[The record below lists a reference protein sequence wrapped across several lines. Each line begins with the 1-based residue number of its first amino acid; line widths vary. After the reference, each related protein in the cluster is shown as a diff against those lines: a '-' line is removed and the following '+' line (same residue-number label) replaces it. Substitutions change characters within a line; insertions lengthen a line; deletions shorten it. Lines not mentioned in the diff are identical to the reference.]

1 MSDDRLL
8 DAYSQAVVGAVKK
21 AAPSVVNIDVAT
33 SGRRS
38 GTGSGFVFTPDGFI
52 ITNSH
57 VVHDSVMI
65 GVTLPDGREFQAD
78 LVGED
83 PATDLALLRISAPAP
98 LAAVTA
104 GDSAALQVG
113 QLAIAIGNPF
123 GFETTVTAGVISATG
138 RSLRSLSG
146 RLIDNIIQT
155 DAALNPGNS
164 GGPLVTSSGEAVG
177 INTAIFP
184 VGQGI
189 CFAIPMN
196 TAKWVTA
203 ALMRDGRVRRS
214 WLGVAAGVITLPR
227 RLTHAVGV
235 DAQRGVIVTGVE
247 EGSPAEKAGLLQRD
261 IIVAFSEVPTPD
273 VDALHRLLTGEVS
286 GKPAALTVIRSGK
299 KVTLEVIPA
308 EAPARAG

>member
-1 MSDDRLL
+1 MNDDKLL
-8 DAYSQAVVGAVKK
+8 DAYSQAVVSAVKQ

-33 SGRRS
+33 AGRRS
-38 GTGSGFVFTPDGFI
+38 GTGSGFVHTPDGFI

-57 VVHDSVMI
+57 VVHEAVAI
-65 GVTLPDGREFQAD
+65 GVTLPDGRSYQAD
-78 LVGED
+78 LVGDD
-83 PATDLALLRISAPAP
+83 PPTDLALLRISAPP
-98 LAAVTA
+98 LSAIGA

-123 GFETTVTAGVISATG
+123 GFECTITAGVISATG
-138 RSLRSLSG
+138 RSLRSMSG

-164 GGPLVTSSGEAVG
+164 GGPLVTSAGEAVG

-203 ALMRDGRVRRS
+203 SLMKDGRVHRS
-214 WLGVAAGVITLPR
+214 WLGVAAGVMRLPR
-227 RLTHAVGV
+227 RLTHELGL
-235 DAQRGVIVTGVE
+235 DLEHGVIVTSVE
-247 EGSPAEKAGLLQRD
+247 PGSPAEKAGLRPRD
-261 IIVAFSEVPTPD
+261 VIVAFGEAPTPD
-273 VDALHRLLTGEVS
+273 VDALHRLLTGEMS
-286 GKPAALTVIRSGK
+286 GQRAALTILRGGK
-299 KVTLEVIPA
+299 KVTLDVVPA
-308 EAPARAG
+308 EAPVRAT

>member
-1 MSDDRLL
+1 MNDDNLL
-8 DAYSQAVVGAVKK
+8 DAYSQAVTSAVKK

-33 SGRRS
+33 AGRRS
-38 GTGSGFVFTPDGFI
+38 GTGSGFVFTPDGFL

-57 VVHDSVMI
+57 VVHEAVAI
-65 GVTLPDGREFQAD
+65 GVTLGDGRSYQAD

-83 PATDLALLRISAPAP
+83 PPTDLALLRISAPP
-98 LAAVTA
+98 LPAIAA

-123 GFETTVTAGVISATG
+123 GFETTVTAGVVSATG
-138 RSLRSLSG
+138 RSLRSMSG

-164 GGPLVTSSGEAVG
+164 GGPLVTSAGEAVG

-203 ALMRDGRVRRS
+203 SLMKDGRVHRS
-214 WLGVAAGVITLPR
+214 WLGVAAGVMRLPR
-227 RLTHAVGV
+227 RLTHELGI
-235 DAQRGVIVTGVE
+235 DLDRGVIVTSVE
-247 EGSPAEKAGLLQRD
+247 EGGPAERAGLRPRD
-261 IIVAFSEVPTPD
+261 VIVAFGEAPTPD
-273 VDALHRLLTGEVS
+273 VDALHRLLTGELT
-286 GKPAALTVIRSGK
+286 GKPAPLTILRGGK
-299 KVTLEVIPA
+299 KVTIEVVPA
-308 EAPARAG
+308 DAPARVN

>member
-1 MSDDRLL
+1 MTS
-8 DAYSQAVVGAVKK
+8 AVKK

-33 SGRRS
+33 AGRRS

-57 VVHDSVMI
+57 VVHESVAI
-65 GVTLPDGREFQAD
+65 GVTLPDGRSFQAD
-78 LVGED
+78 LVGDD
-83 PATDLALLRISAPAP
+83 PPTDLALLRISAPP
-98 LAAVTA
+98 LPTIAG

-113 QLAIAIGNPF
+113 QVAIAIGNPF
-123 GFETTVTAGVISATG
+123 GFETSVTAGVISATG
-138 RSLRSLSG
+138 RSLRSMSG

-164 GGPLVTSSGEAVG
+164 GGPLVTSAGEAVG

-184 VGQGI
+184 AGQGI

-203 ALMRDGRVRRS
+203 SLMREGRVRRS

-227 RLTHAVGV
+227 RLTHPLGV
-235 DAQRGVIVTGVE
+235 DLERGVIVTSVE
-247 EGSPAEKAGLLQRD
+247 AGSPAEKAGLRPRD
-261 IIVAFSEVPTPD
+261 VIVAFGEAKTPD
-273 VDALHRLLTGEVS
+273 VDALHRLLTGEMT
-286 GKPAALTVIRSGK
+286 GKSAALTILRGGK
-299 KVTLEVIPA
+299 KLTIDVTPA
-308 EAPARAG
+308 EAPIRTS

>member
-1 MSDDRLL
+1 MNDDRLL
-8 DAYSQAVVGAVKK
+8 DAYSQAVVSAVKK

-33 SGRRS
+33 AGRHSGS
-38 GTGSGFVFTPDGFI
+38 GSGFIFTPDGFI

-57 VVHDSVMI
+57 VVHDSVAI
-65 GVTLPDGREFQAD
+65 GVTLADGREFQAD
-78 LVGED
+78 LVGDD
-83 PATDLALLRISAPAP
+83 PPTDLALLRISAPTLPAI
-98 LAAVTA
+98 VT

-123 GFETTVTAGVISATG
+123 GFECTITAGVVSALG
-138 RSLRSLSG
+138 RSLRSMSG

-164 GGPLVTSSGEAVG
+164 GGPLVTSTGEAVG

-196 TAKWVTA
+196 TAKWVA
-203 ALMRDGRVRRS
+203 ASLIRDGRVHRS

-227 RLTHAVGV
+227 RMTHAMGL
-235 DAQRGVIVTGVE
+235 DLERGIIVTGVE
-247 EGSPAEKAGLLQRD
+247 EGSPAEKAGLHQRD
-261 IIVAFSEVPTPD
+261 VIVAFGEAPTPD
-273 VDALHRLLTGEVS
+273 VDALHRLLTGDVT
-286 GKPAALTVIRSGK
+286 GKPATLTLIRGGK
-299 KVTLEVIPA
+299 KVTLEVTPA
-308 EAPARAG
+308 EAPIRAN

>member
-1 MSDDRLL
+1 MDDNKLH
-8 DAYSQAVVGAVKK
+8 DAYSQAVVSAVKRT
-21 AAPSVVNIDVAT
+21 APSVVNIDVAT
-33 SGRRS
+33 AGRRS
-38 GTGSGFVFTPDGFI
+38 ATGSGFVFTPDGFI

-57 VVHDSVMI
+57 VVRDSVAI
-65 GVTLPDGREFQAD
+65 GVTLPDGRTFQAD
-78 LVGED
+78 LVGDD
-83 PATDLALLRISAPAP
+83 PATDLALLRITAPGP
-98 LAAVTA
+98 LPTVGT
-104 GDSAALQVG
+104 GDSAALEVG

-164 GGPLVTSSGEAVG
+164 GGPLVTSAGEAVG

-203 ALMRDGRVRRS
+203 ALMKEGRVRRS
-214 WLGVAAGVITLPR
+214 WLGVAAGSLRLPR
-227 RLTHAVGV
+227 RLTHSLGLDAEHGV
-235 DAQRGVIVTGVE
+235 VVTGVE
-247 EGSPAEKAGLLQRD
+247 EGGPAEKAGLRERD
-261 IIVAFSEVPTPD
+261 VIVAFSEVPTPD

-286 GKPAALTVIRSGK
+286 GKPAALTIIRGGK
-299 KVTLEVIPA
+299 KVTVEIVPG
-308 EAPARAG
+308 EAPVKAA

>member
-1 MSDDRLL
+1 MNDDNLL
-8 DAYSQAVVGAVKK
+8 DAYSQAVTSAVKK

-33 SGRRS
+33 AGRRS
-38 GTGSGFVFTPDGFI
+38 GTGSGFVFTPDGFL

-57 VVHDSVMI
+57 VVHEAVAI
-65 GVTLPDGREFQAD
+65 GVTLGDGRSYQAD

-83 PATDLALLRISAPAP
+83 PPTDLALLRISAPP
-98 LAAVTA
+98 LPAIAA

-123 GFETTVTAGVISATG
+123 GFETTVTAGVVSATG
-138 RSLRSLSG
+138 RSLRSMSG

-164 GGPLVTSSGEAVG
+164 GGPLVTSAGEAVG

-203 ALMRDGRVRRS
+203 SLMKDGRVHRS
-214 WLGVAAGVITLPR
+214 WLGVAAGVMRLPR
-227 RLTHAVGV
+227 RLTHELGI
-235 DAQRGVIVTGVE
+235 DLDRGVVVTSVE
-247 EGSPAEKAGLLQRD
+247 EGGPAERAGLRPRD
-261 IIVAFSEVPTPD
+261 VIVAFGEAPTPD
-273 VDALHRLLTGEVS
+273 VDALHRLLTGELT
-286 GKPAALTVIRSGK
+286 GKPAPLTILRGGK
-299 KVTLEVIPA
+299 KVTVEVVPA
-308 EAPARAG
+308 DAPARVN

>member
-1 MSDDRLL
+1 MNDDKLL
-8 DAYSQAVVGAVKK
+8 DAYSQAVVSAVKQ

-33 SGRRS
+33 AGRRS
-38 GTGSGFVFTPDGFI
+38 GTGSGFVHTPDGFI

-57 VVHDSVMI
+57 VVHEAVAI
-65 GVTLPDGREFQAD
+65 GVTLPDGRSYQAD
-78 LVGED
+78 LVGDD
-83 PATDLALLRISAPAP
+83 PPTDLALLRISAPP
-98 LAAVTA
+98 LSAIGA

-123 GFETTVTAGVISATG
+123 GFECTITAGVISATG
-138 RSLRSLSG
+138 RSLRSMSG

-164 GGPLVTSSGEAVG
+164 GGPLVTSTGEAVG

-203 ALMRDGRVRRS
+203 SLMKDGRVHRS
-214 WLGVAAGVITLPR
+214 WLGVAAGVMRLPR
-227 RLTHAVGV
+227 RLTHELGL
-235 DAQRGVIVTGVE
+235 DLEHGVIVTSVE
-247 EGSPAEKAGLLQRD
+247 PGSPAEKAGLRPRD
-261 IIVAFSEVPTPD
+261 VIVAFGEAPTPD
-273 VDALHRLLTGEVS
+273 VDALHRLLTGEMS
-286 GKPAALTVIRSGK
+286 GQRAALTILRGGK
-299 KVTLEVIPA
+299 KVTLDVVPA
-308 EAPARAG
+308 EAPVRAT

>member
-1 MSDDRLL
+1 MNDDKLL
-8 DAYSQAVVGAVKK
+8 DAYSQAVTSAVKK

-33 SGRRS
+33 AGRRS
-38 GTGSGFVFTPDGFI
+38 GTGSGFVFTPDGFL

-57 VVHDSVMI
+57 VVHEAVAI
-65 GVTLPDGREFQAD
+65 GVTLGDGRSYQAD

-83 PATDLALLRISAPAP
+83 PPTDLALLRISAPP
-98 LAAVTA
+98 LPAIAA
-104 GDSAALQVG
+104 GDSAALQAG

-123 GFETTVTAGVISATG
+123 GFETTVTAGVVSATG
-138 RSLRSLSG
+138 RSLRSMSG

-164 GGPLVTSSGEAVG
+164 GGPLVTSAGEAVG

-203 ALMRDGRVRRS
+203 SLMKDGRVHRS
-214 WLGVAAGVITLPR
+214 WLGVAAGVMRLPR
-227 RLTHAVGV
+227 RLTHELGI
-235 DAQRGVIVTGVE
+235 DLDRGVIVTSVE
-247 EGSPAEKAGLLQRD
+247 EGGPAERAGLRPRD
-261 IIVAFSEVPTPD
+261 VIVAFGEAPTPD
-273 VDALHRLLTGEVS
+273 VDALHRLLTGELT
-286 GKPAALTVIRSGK
+286 GKPAPLTILRGGK
-299 KVTLEVIPA
+299 KVTVEVVPA
-308 EAPARAG
+308 DAPARVN

>member
-1 MSDDRLL
+1 MNDDKLL
-8 DAYSQAVVGAVKK
+8 DAYSQAVTSAVKK

-33 SGRRS
+33 AGRRS
-38 GTGSGFVFTPDGFI
+38 GTGSGFVFTPDGFL

-57 VVHDSVMI
+57 VVHEAVAI
-65 GVTLPDGREFQAD
+65 GVTLGDGRSYQAD

-83 PATDLALLRISAPAP
+83 PPTDLALLRISAPP
-98 LAAVTA
+98 LPAIAA
-104 GDSAALQVG
+104 GDSAALQAG

-123 GFETTVTAGVISATG
+123 GFETTVTAGVVSATG
-138 RSLRSLSG
+138 RSLRSMSG

-164 GGPLVTSSGEAVG
+164 GGPLVTSAGEAVG

-203 ALMRDGRVRRS
+203 SLMKDGRVHRS
-214 WLGVAAGVITLPR
+214 WLGVAAGVMRLPR
-227 RLTHAVGV
+227 RLTHELGI
-235 DAQRGVIVTGVE
+235 DLDRGVIVTSVE
-247 EGSPAEKAGLLQRD
+247 EGGPAERAGLRPRD
-261 IIVAFSEVPTPD
+261 VIVAFGEAPTPD
-273 VDALHRLLTGEVS
+273 VDALHRLLTGELT
-286 GKPAALTVIRSGK
+286 GKPASLTILRGAN
-299 KVTLEVIPA
+299 KVTVEVVPA
-308 EAPARAG
+308 DAPPRVN

>member
-1 MSDDRLL
+1 MNDDKLL
-8 DAYSQAVVGAVKK
+8 DAYSQAVVSAVKK

-33 SGRRS
+33 AGRRS
-38 GTGSGFVFTPDGFI
+38 GTGSGFVYTPDGFI

-57 VVHDSVMI
+57 VVHESVAI
-65 GVTLPDGREFQAD
+65 GVTLPDGRSFQAD

-83 PATDLALLRISAPAP
+83 PPTDLALLRISAPP
-98 LAAVTA
+98 LPAIAG

-123 GFETTVTAGVISATG
+123 GFETTVTAGVVSATG
-138 RSLRSLSG
+138 RSLRSMSG

-164 GGPLVTSSGEAVG
+164 GGPLVTSQGDAVG

-203 ALMRDGRVRRS
+203 ALMREGRVRRS

-227 RLTHAVGV
+227 RLTHPLGL
-235 DAQRGVIVTGVE
+235 DLERGVIVTAVE
-247 EGSPAEKAGLLQRD
+247 EGSPAEKAGLRPRD
-261 IIVAFSEVPTPD
+261 VIVAFGEATTPD
-273 VDALHRLLTGEVS
+273 VDALHRVLTGDMT
-286 GKPAALTVIRSGK
+286 GKPAALTILRGGK
-299 KVTLEVIPA
+299 KVTLEVTPA
-308 EAPARAG
+308 EAPARTS

>member
-1 MSDDRLL
+1 MNDDKLL
-8 DAYSQAVVGAVKK
+8 DAYSQAVVSAVKQ

-33 SGRRS
+33 AGRRS
-38 GTGSGFVFTPDGFI
+38 GTGSGFVHTPDGFI

-57 VVHDSVMI
+57 VVHEAVAI
-65 GVTLPDGREFQAD
+65 GVTLPDGRSYQAD
-78 LVGED
+78 LVGDD
-83 PATDLALLRISAPAP
+83 PPTDLALLRISAPP
-98 LAAVTA
+98 LSAIGA

-123 GFETTVTAGVISATG
+123 GFECTITAGVISATG
-138 RSLRSLSG
+138 RSLRSMSG

-164 GGPLVTSSGEAVG
+164 GGPLVTSAGEAVG

-203 ALMRDGRVRRS
+203 SLMKDGRVHRS
-214 WLGVAAGVITLPR
+214 WLGVAAGVMRLPR
-227 RLTHAVGV
+227 RLTHELGL
-235 DAQRGVIVTGVE
+235 DLEHGVIVTSVE
-247 EGSPAEKAGLLQRD
+247 PGSPAEKAGLRPRD
-261 IIVAFSEVPTPD
+261 IIVAFGEAPTPD
-273 VDALHRLLTGEVS
+273 VDALHRLLTGEMS
-286 GKPAALTVIRSGK
+286 GQRAALTILRGGK
-299 KVTLEVIPA
+299 KVTLDVVPA
-308 EAPARAG
+308 EAPARAS

>member
-1 MSDDRLL
+1 MSDEHLL
-8 DAYSQAVVGAVKK
+8 DAYSNAVVSAVKK

-33 SGRRS
+33 AGRRS

-57 VVHDSVMI
+57 VVRDSVAI

-78 LVGED
+78 LVGDD
-83 PATDLALLRISAPAP
+83 PATDLALVRISAPAP
-98 LAAVTA
+98 LPTVAT
-104 GDSAALQVG
+104 GDSSALQVG
-113 QLAIAIGNPF
+113 QLAVAIGNPF

-146 RLIDNIIQT
+146 RLIDNVIQT

-164 GGPLVTSSGEAVG
+164 GGPLVTSAGESVG

-203 ALMRDGRVRRS
+203 ALMREGRVRRS
-214 WLGVAAGVITLPR
+214 WLGVAAGVLTLPR
-227 RLTHAVGV
+227 RLTHNLGL
-235 DAQRGVIVTGVE
+235 DAQRGVLVTGVE
-247 EGSPAEKAGLLQRD
+247 EGSPAEKAGLRERD

-286 GKPAALTVIRSGK
+286 GKPAALTVIRGGRK
-299 KVTLEVIPA
+299 LTVEVVPA
-308 EAPARAG
+308 EAPQRAA

>member
-1 MSDDRLL
+1 MDDPKLL
-8 DAYSQAVVGAVKK
+8 DAYSQAVTSAVRK

-33 SGRRS
+33 AGRRS
-38 GTGSGFVFTPDGFI
+38 GMGSGFIFTPDGFI

-57 VVHDSVMI
+57 VVHESVMI
-65 GVTLPDGREFQAD
+65 GVTLPDGRSFQAD
-78 LVGED
+78 LVGDD
-83 PATDLALLRISAPAP
+83 PATDLALVRITAPP
-98 LAAVTA
+98 LTAIAA

-123 GFETTVTAGVISATG
+123 GFETSVTAGVISATG
-138 RSLRSLSG
+138 RSLRSMSG

-164 GGPLVTSSGEAVG
+164 GGPLVTSAGEAVG

-184 VGQGI
+184 AGQGI

-203 ALMRDGRVRRS
+203 SLMRDGRVHRS

-227 RLTHAVGV
+227 RLTHALGL
-235 DAQRGVIVTGVE
+235 DLERGVIVTGVE
-247 EGSPAEKAGLLQRD
+247 AGSPAEKSGLRPRD
-261 IIVAFSEVPTPD
+261 VIVAFGEAPTPD
-273 VDALHRLLTGEVS
+273 VDALHRLLTGDVS
-286 GKPAALTVIRSGK
+286 GKPAALTVLRAGAK
-299 KVTLEVIPA
+299 LTLEVVPT
-308 EAPARAG
+308 EAPARV

>member
-1 MSDDRLL
+1 MNDDKLL
-8 DAYSQAVVGAVKK
+8 DAYSQAVTSAVKK

-33 SGRRS
+33 AGRRS
-38 GTGSGFVFTPDGFI
+38 GTGSGFVFTPDGFL

-57 VVHDSVMI
+57 VVHEAVAI
-65 GVTLPDGREFQAD
+65 GVTLGDGRSYQAD

-83 PATDLALLRISAPAP
+83 PPTDLALLRISAPP
-98 LAAVTA
+98 LPAIAA

-123 GFETTVTAGVISATG
+123 GFETTVTAGVVSATG
-138 RSLRSLSG
+138 RSLRSMSG

-164 GGPLVTSSGEAVG
+164 GGPLVTSAGEAVG

-203 ALMRDGRVRRS
+203 SLMKDGRVHRS
-214 WLGVAAGVITLPR
+214 WLGVAAGVMRLPR
-227 RLTHAVGV
+227 RLTHELGI
-235 DAQRGVIVTGVE
+235 DLDRGVIVTSVE
-247 EGSPAEKAGLLQRD
+247 EGGPAERAGLRPRD
-261 IIVAFSEVPTPD
+261 VIVAFGEAPTPD
-273 VDALHRLLTGEVS
+273 VDALHRLLTGELT
-286 GKPAALTVIRSGK
+286 GKPAALTILRGGK
-299 KVTLEVIPA
+299 KVTVEVVPA

>member
-1 MSDDRLL
+1 MNDDKLL
-8 DAYSQAVVGAVKK
+8 DAYSQAVTSAVKK

-33 SGRRS
+33 AGRRS
-38 GTGSGFVFTPDGFI
+38 GTGSGFVFTPDGFL

-57 VVHDSVMI
+57 VVHEAVAI
-65 GVTLPDGREFQAD
+65 GVTLGDGRSYQAD

-83 PATDLALLRISAPAP
+83 PPTDLALLRISAPP
-98 LAAVTA
+98 LPAIAA

-123 GFETTVTAGVISATG
+123 GFETTVTAGVVSATG
-138 RSLRSLSG
+138 RSLRSMSG

-164 GGPLVTSSGEAVG
+164 GGPLVTSAGEAVG

-203 ALMRDGRVRRS
+203 SLMKDGRVHRS
-214 WLGVAAGVITLPR
+214 WLGVAAGVMRLPR
-227 RLTHAVGV
+227 RLTHELGI
-235 DAQRGVIVTGVE
+235 DLDRGVIVTSVE
-247 EGSPAEKAGLLQRD
+247 EGGPAERAGLRPRD
-261 IIVAFSEVPTPD
+261 VIVAFGEAPTPD
-273 VDALHRLLTGEVS
+273 VDALHRLLTGELT
-286 GKPAALTVIRSGK
+286 GKPASLTILRGGK
-299 KVTLEVIPA
+299 KVTVEVVPA
-308 EAPARAG
+308 DAPARVN

>member
-1 MSDDRLL
+1 MNDDKLL
-8 DAYSQAVVGAVKK
+8 DAYSQAVTAAVKK

-33 SGRRS
+33 AGRRS
-38 GTGSGFVFTPDGFI
+38 GMGSGFIFTPDGFI

-57 VVHDSVMI
+57 VVHESVMI
-65 GVTLPDGREFQAD
+65 GVTLPDGRSFQAD
-78 LVGED
+78 LVGDD
-83 PATDLALLRISAPAP
+83 PATDLALIRITAPP
-98 LAAVTA
+98 LAAIAT

-123 GFETTVTAGVISATG
+123 GFETSVTAGVISATG
-138 RSLRSLSG
+138 RSLRSMSG

-164 GGPLVTSSGEAVG
+164 GGPLVTSAGEAVG

-184 VGQGI
+184 AGQGI

-203 ALMRDGRVRRS
+203 SLMRDGRVHRS

-227 RLTHAVGV
+227 RLTHALGI
-235 DAQRGVIVTGVE
+235 DLERGVIVTSVE
-247 EGSPAEKAGLLQRD
+247 PGSPAEKAGLRPRD
-261 IIVAFSEVPTPD
+261 VIVAFGEAKTPD
-273 VDALHRLLTGEVS
+273 VDALHRLLTGDMS
-286 GKPAALTVIRSGK
+286 GKPAALTVLRAGK
-299 KVTLEVIPA
+299 KEMLTVTPT

>member
-1 MSDDRLL
+1 MNDDKLL
-8 DAYSQAVVGAVKK
+8 DAYSQAVVSAVKQ

-33 SGRRS
+33 AGRRS
-38 GTGSGFVFTPDGFI
+38 GTGSGFVHTPDGFI

-57 VVHDSVMI
+57 VVHEAVAI
-65 GVTLPDGREFQAD
+65 GVTLPDGRSYQAD
-78 LVGED
+78 LVGDD
-83 PATDLALLRISAPAP
+83 PPTDLALLRISAPP
-98 LAAVTA
+98 LSAIGA

-123 GFETTVTAGVISATG
+123 GFECTITAGVISATG
-138 RSLRSLSG
+138 RSLRSMSG

-164 GGPLVTSSGEAVG
+164 GGPLVTSAGEAVG

-203 ALMRDGRVRRS
+203 SLMKDGRVHRS
-214 WLGVAAGVITLPR
+214 WLGVAAGVMRLPR
-227 RLTHAVGV
+227 RLTHELGL
-235 DAQRGVIVTGVE
+235 DLEHGVIVTSVE
-247 EGSPAEKAGLLQRD
+247 PGSPAEKAGLRPRD
-261 IIVAFSEVPTPD
+261 IIVAFGEAPTPD
-273 VDALHRLLTGEVS
+273 VDALHRLLTGEMS
-286 GKPAALTVIRSGK
+286 GQRAALTILRGGK
-299 KVTLEVIPA
+299 KVTLDVVPA
-308 EAPARAG
+308 EAPGRAS

>member
-1 MSDDRLL
+1 MNDDKLL
-8 DAYSQAVVGAVKK
+8 DAYSQAVTSAVKK

-33 SGRRS
+33 AGRRS
-38 GTGSGFVFTPDGFI
+38 GTGSGFVFTPDGFL

-57 VVHDSVMI
+57 VVHEAVAI
-65 GVTLPDGREFQAD
+65 GVTLPDGRSYQAD

-83 PATDLALLRISAPAP
+83 PPTDLALLRISAPTLPA
-98 LAAVTA
+98 LAA

-123 GFETTVTAGVISATG
+123 GFETTVTAGVVSATG
-138 RSLRSLSG
+138 RSLRSMSG

-164 GGPLVTSSGEAVG
+164 GGPLVTSTGEAVG

-203 ALMRDGRVRRS
+203 SLMKDGRVHRS
-214 WLGVAAGVITLPR
+214 WLGVAAGVMRLPR
-227 RLTHAVGV
+227 RLTHELGV
-235 DAQRGVIVTGVE
+235 DLDHGVIVTSVE
-247 EGSPAEKAGLLQRD
+247 EGGPAERAGLRPRD
-261 IIVAFSEVPTPD
+261 VIVAFGEAPTPD
-273 VDALHRLLTGEVS
+273 VDALHRLLTGEVT
-286 GKPAALTVIRSGK
+286 GKPATVTVLRGGK
-299 KVTLEVIPA
+299 KLTLEVVPT
-308 EAPARAG
+308 EAPVKAN

>member
-1 MSDDRLL
+1 MNDDKLL
-8 DAYSQAVVGAVKK
+8 DAYSQAVVSAVKQ

-33 SGRRS
+33 AGRRS
-38 GTGSGFVFTPDGFI
+38 GTGSGFVHTPDGFI

-57 VVHDSVMI
+57 VVHEAVAI
-65 GVTLPDGREFQAD
+65 GVTLPDGRSYQAD

-83 PATDLALLRISAPAP
+83 PPTDLALLRISAPP
-98 LAAVTA
+98 LSAIGA

-123 GFETTVTAGVISATG
+123 GFECTITAGVISATG
-138 RSLRSLSG
+138 RSLRSMSG

-164 GGPLVTSSGEAVG
+164 GGPLVTSAGEAVG

-184 VGQGI
+184 AGQGI

-196 TAKWVTA
+196 TAKWVA
-203 ALMRDGRVRRS
+203 GRLMRDGRVRRS
-214 WLGVAAGVITLPR
+214 WLGVAAGTIGLPR
-227 RLTHAVGV
+227 RMTHALGLTLE
-235 DAQRGVIVTGVE
+235 RGILVQGIE
-247 EGSPAEKAGLLQRD
+247 AGSPAEKAGLQPRD
-261 IIVAFSEVPTPD
+261 IIVAFGEAVTPD
-273 VDALHRLLTGEVS
+273 VDALHRVLTEEVT
-286 GKPAALTVIRSGK
+286 GHAAALTVIRRGA

-308 EAPARAG
+308 EAPTRS

>member
-1 MSDDRLL
+1 MNDDKLL
-8 DAYSQAVVGAVKK
+8 DAYSQAVVSAVKR

-33 SGRRS
+33 AGRHS

-57 VVHDSVMI
+57 VVHESVAI
-65 GVTLPDGREFQAD
+65 GVTLPDGRSFQAD

-83 PATDLALLRISAPAP
+83 PPTDLALLRISAPP
-98 LAAVTA
+98 LPAIAG
-104 GDSAALQVG
+104 GDSAALEVG

-123 GFETTVTAGVISATG
+123 GFETTVTAGVVSATG
-138 RSLRSLSG
+138 RSLRSMSG

-164 GGPLVTSSGEAVG
+164 GGPLVTSAGEAVG

-203 ALMRDGRVRRS
+203 SLMREGRVRRS

-227 RLTHAVGV
+227 RMTHPLGL
-235 DAQRGVIVTGVE
+235 DLERGVIVTSVE
-247 EGSPAEKAGLLQRD
+247 EGSPAEKAGLRPRD
-261 IIVAFSEVPTPD
+261 VIVAFGEATTPD
-273 VDALHRLLTGEVS
+273 VDALHRLLTGDMT
-286 GKPAALTVIRSGK
+286 GKPAALTILRGGK
-299 KVTLEVIPA
+299 KVTLEVTPA
-308 EAPARAG
+308 EAPAKAG

>member
-1 MSDDRLL
+1 MNDDKLL
-8 DAYSQAVVGAVKK
+8 DAYSQAVVSAVKQ

-33 SGRRS
+33 AGRRS
-38 GTGSGFVFTPDGFI
+38 GTGSGFVHTPDGFI

-57 VVHDSVMI
+57 VVHEAVAI
-65 GVTLPDGREFQAD
+65 GVTLPDGRSYQAD
-78 LVGED
+78 LVGDD
-83 PATDLALLRISAPAP
+83 PPTDLALLRISAPP
-98 LAAVTA
+98 LSAIGA

-123 GFETTVTAGVISATG
+123 GFECTITAGVISATG
-138 RSLRSLSG
+138 RSLRSMSG

-164 GGPLVTSSGEAVG
+164 GGPLVTSAGEAVG

-203 ALMRDGRVRRS
+203 SLMKDGRVHRS
-214 WLGVAAGVITLPR
+214 WLGVAAGVMRLPR
-227 RLTHAVGV
+227 RLTHELGV
-235 DAQRGVIVTGVE
+235 DLEHGVIVTSVE
-247 EGSPAEKAGLLQRD
+247 PGSPAEKAGLRPRD
-261 IIVAFSEVPTPD
+261 IIVAFGEAPTPD
-273 VDALHRLLTGEVS
+273 VDALHRLLTGEMS
-286 GKPAALTVIRSGK
+286 GQRAALTILRGGK
-299 KVTLEVIPA
+299 KVTLDVVPA
-308 EAPARAG
+308 EAPARAS

>member
-1 MSDDRLL
+1 MNDDKLL
-8 DAYSQAVVGAVKK
+8 DAYSQAVTSAVKK

-33 SGRRS
+33 AGRRS
-38 GTGSGFVFTPDGFI
+38 GTGSGFVFTPDGFL

-57 VVHDSVMI
+57 VVHEAVAI
-65 GVTLPDGREFQAD
+65 GVTLGDGRSYQAD

-83 PATDLALLRISAPAP
+83 PPTDLALLRISAPP
-98 LAAVTA
+98 LPAIAA
-104 GDSAALQVG
+104 GDSAALQAG

-123 GFETTVTAGVISATG
+123 GFETTVTAGVVSATG
-138 RSLRSLSG
+138 RSLRSMSG

-164 GGPLVTSSGEAVG
+164 GGPLVTSAGEAVG

-203 ALMRDGRVRRS
+203 SLMKDGRVHRS
-214 WLGVAAGVITLPR
+214 WLGVAAGVMRLPR
-227 RLTHAVGV
+227 RLTHELGL
-235 DAQRGVIVTGVE
+235 DLEHGVIVTSVE
-247 EGSPAEKAGLLQRD
+247 PGSPAEKAGLRPRD
-261 IIVAFSEVPTPD
+261 IIVAFGEAPTPD
-273 VDALHRLLTGEVS
+273 VDALHRLLTGEMS
-286 GKPAALTVIRSGK
+286 GQRAALTILRGGK
-299 KVTLEVIPA
+299 KVTLDVVPA
-308 EAPARAG
+308 EAPARAS